1 MPFDEGLRRER
12 ELFLTLVPTTAAR
25 ALRYQFK
32 AERHA
37 QRLLGAQRAQPR
49 QVGSVAVVGAGTRGT
64 GIAICAI
71 DADLDVVLLEQDK
84 EALVRGRER
93 IVHHYRERVAAG
105 KVNQIAAAA
114 SENRLV
120 ARWIGRSSHRRMWS
134 LKRSS
139 RTSLSRRLSLH

>member
-1 MPFDEGLRRER
+1 MPFAYGALLDAFSALHLPFDEGLRRER

-37 QRLLGAQRAQPR
+37 QRLLDAQRAQPR

-93 IVHHYRERVAAG
+93 IAHHYREPYLQRVSEAVRIHAG
-105 KVNQIAAAA
+105 
-114 SENRLV
+114 R
-120 ARWIGRSSHRRMWS
+120 
-134 LKRSS
+134 
-139 RTSLSRRLSLH
+139 RRLA